1 MTPPAATELRD
12 ELPIAGFRPE
22 GPSTDGDLDMT
33 PMVDVTFLLLIF
45 FMLTAAYSLQ
55 KSIQVPTPKP
65 EEAAAQRTLQDVEQ
79 DDDYAIVE
87 IRADDMIFV
96 DEVAAPSEQELL
108 IKLRDLC
115 QQPLGPSSMLVLAHP
130 ECHHEAVVMVLDA
143 GSEVGMAKV
152 ELSMQ
157 EDEY

>member
-1 MTPPAATELRD
+1 MPDPHATD
-12 ELPIAGFRPE
+12 ELPIAGFRQD
-22 GPSTDGDLDMT
+22 GPSAEGDLDMT

-65 EEAAAQRTLQDVEQ
+65 EETAAERTLQDVEQ

-108 IKLRDLC
+108 IKLRELRRA
-115 QQPLGPSSMLVLAHP
+115 PSGPSSLLVLAHP

-157 EDEY
+157 EEGY